1 MAEIF
6 SVGRGEA
13 FPPEDSRVDGDTGV
27 KGGLECI
34 AHREAA
40 GYEAELQ
47 RPLGLRELREPVVRG
62 RWTVFKPGD
71 PAGF

>member
-13 FPPEDSRVDGDTGV
+13 FPLEDSRVDGDTGV
-27 KGGLECI
+27 KGGLDCI

-40 GYEAELQ
+40 GYGAEL
-47 RPLGLRELREPVVRG
+47 
-62 RWTVFKPGD
+62 
-71 PAGF
+71 